1 MLKLIKH
8 IRSEQAATDKQSNVG
23 QDSWT
28 KVSTE
33 QARAESAQP
42 AWHDMSRRLIQRLN
56 TADDAA
62 PELQMPGYDIPPPF
76 QQRNKS

>member
-8 IRSEQAATDKQSNVG
+8 IRSEQAATDKQSNVD
-23 QDSWT
+23 QDST
-28 KVSTE
+28 PKVASGQTAP
-33 QARAESAQP
+33 QQQKP
-42 AWHDMSRRLIQRLN
+42 AWQDMSQRLMQRLN

-62 PELQMPGYDIPPPF
+62 PELQMPGHDMPAPF